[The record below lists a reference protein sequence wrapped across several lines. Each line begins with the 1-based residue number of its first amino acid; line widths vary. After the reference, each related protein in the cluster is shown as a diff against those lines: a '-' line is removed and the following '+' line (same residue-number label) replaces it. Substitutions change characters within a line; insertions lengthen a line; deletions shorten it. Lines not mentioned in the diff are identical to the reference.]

1 MKKQHIINET
11 FLDAILAKKLG
22 TTYTPPKEINDP
34 DFDEAA
40 KHFINLLLR
49 ADRADGFKPVKIAVV
64 HPIDKESLLGAVRA
78 AQFNVI
84 KPVLIGPQHKIESVA
99 KVNNVD
105 LEDYQVINVEYS
117 HKAAKKP

>member
-40 KHFINLLLR
+40 KHFIDLLL
-49 ADRADGFKPVKIAVV
+49 RADGFKPVKN
-64 HPIDKESLLGAVRA
+64 HY
-78 AQFNVI
+78 
-84 KPVLIGPQHKIESVA
+84 SVQ
-99 KVNNVD
+99 
-105 LEDYQVINVEYS
+105 LERHNLM
-117 HKAAKKP
+117 